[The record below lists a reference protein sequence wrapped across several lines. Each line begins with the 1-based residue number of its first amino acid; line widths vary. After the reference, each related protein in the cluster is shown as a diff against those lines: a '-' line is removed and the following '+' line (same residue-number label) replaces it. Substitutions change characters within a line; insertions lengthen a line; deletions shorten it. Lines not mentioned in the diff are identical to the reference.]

1 MKKITSFLIALI
13 TALSLITPVYANE
26 ITQNYCSIGDN
37 YALLIDYAEVL
48 PDEEE
53 QNLLSRM
60 VLVADK
66 YKMNVGFITTNELEG
81 VTDIADVIEYGD
93 GYIDEFFPENTNST
107 LFVLNNANYLNWLSV
122 SGAFET
128 NISHYDSSNIY
139 MNIANAIIS
148 EDFVGTI
155 DIYCE
160 SVSSYADALIEQ
172 GLFDAVPEQTEN
184 SQTTEPESETQSG
197 STDILDSF
205 DTSLWGSGINTEII
219 NGNTALLHDLDNS
232 LSENA
237 ERNAMGYLVK
247 AVEETG
253 FSICVVITDN
263 IGSDKSDRQVV
274 DYADVYY
281 EDYCGMN
288 TDGILLL
295 INNDTKYDWISTS
308 GNCID
313 MFYDA
318 IDPIFDNI
326 YDYIVDGNL
335 EKAIYRFSE
344 SVIYYSNQD
353 YAHYSDYGDDYN
365 GPSDSWG
372 DYGSYDDYDVDIS
385 FALDGLIGITFF
397 AGIVITITLIIF
409 FSVIKSNYS
418 LNKNKTVAPYQLKNS
433 LSFSQISDTYL
444 RTYTTRTR
452 VSSSSSGSHR
462 SGGGRSHRSSG
473 GGRHGGGG
481 RRR

>member
-1 MKKITSFLIALI
+1 MKRITSFLVALI
-13 TALSLITPVYANE
+13 TALSLIIPVHANE
-26 ITQNYCSIGDN
+26 ITQNYCSIGEN
-37 YALLIDYAEVL
+37 YALLIDYAEVF

-53 QNLLSRM
+53 RNLLNRM

-66 YKMNVGFITTNELEG
+66 YKMNVGFITTNELKG
-81 VTDIADVIEYGD
+81 ATDIADVMEYGD
-93 GYIDEFFPENTNST
+93 AYINEFFPENTNST

-128 NISHYDSSNIY
+128 NISYYDSSNIY
-139 MNIANAIIS
+139 VNIGNKIIS
-148 EDFVGTI
+148 DDYAGII

-160 SVSSYADALIEQ
+160 SISSYADTLIEQ
-172 GLFDAVPEQTEN
+172 GLFDVVPEQTEN
-184 SQTTEPESETQSG
+184 TQVTEPESETQNG
-197 STDILDSF
+197 STDLLDSI
-205 DTSLWGSGINTEII
+205 DTSLWGSGINTETI

-263 IGSDKSDRQVV
+263 IGSDKSDRQVI

-281 EDYCGMN
+281 EDYCGLN

-335 EKAIYRFSE
+335 EKAIYHFSE

-353 YAHYSDYGDDYN
+353 YDHYSDYGDDYN
-365 GPSDSWG
+365 GPSDYWG
-372 DYGSYDDYDVDIS
+372 DYGSSDDYDVDVS
-385 FALDGLIGITFF
+385 FALEGLIGVIFF
-397 AGIVITITLIIF
+397 SGIVIIISLVIF
-409 FSVIKSNYS
+409 ASVIKSNYS
-418 LNKNKTVAPYQLKNS
+418 LSKNKTASPYQLKNS

>member
-53 QNLLSRM
+53 QNLLSQM

-66 YKMNVGFITTNELEG
+66 YKMNIGFITTNELEG

-148 EDFVGTI
+148 EDFVETI

-335 EKAIYRFSE
+335 EKAIYRF
-344 SVIYYSNQD
+344 
-353 YAHYSDYGDDYN
+353 
-365 GPSDSWG
+365 
-372 DYGSYDDYDVDIS
+372 
-385 FALDGLIGITFF
+385 
-397 AGIVITITLIIF
+397 
-409 FSVIKSNYS
+409 
-418 LNKNKTVAPYQLKNS
+418 
-433 LSFSQISDTYL
+433 
-444 RTYTTRTR
+444 
-452 VSSSSSGSHR
+452 
-462 SGGGRSHRSSG
+462 
-473 GGRHGGGG
+473 
-481 RRR
+481 